1 MYKKT
6 RRFSHLVRKY
16 DSFEKFETLVEVKCL
31 RTFFKLQ
38 PLFMQSCL
46 SNRVLHDVI
55 PNIRCLRVLSLCGYW
70 IVDLPDSIGNLKYL
84 RFLNLSHTPIK
95 RLPESVCSLYNLQI
109 ILLSNCRR
117 LCELPRGLKKL
128 INLRYLR
135 IRDSGIKEMPD
146 HIGQL
151 RNLQELSRFI
161 VGQTSG
167 RRIGEL
173 RGFSEIRGRLHISE
187 LQNVVC
193 GMDALE
199 ANLKDKKYVDDLVL
213 EWKSNSDVLQNGI
226 DIVNN
231 LQPHENVKRLTVN
244 SYGGTRF
251 PDWLGDRLF
260 LNMVFLNLKNCQHCS
275 SLPSLGQ
282 LSSLKHLHI
291 SGMHGIERVGTE
303 FYVNNSSSVKPFTSL
318 ETLVFE
324 KMRQWKEW
332 VSFRGGEGGAFPHL
346 QVLCIRHCPNLTGE
360 LPCELPSL
368 TTLQICRCQ
377 QLVASVPRVSAIREL
392 KILNCGQVL
401 FGSPPYDFTH
411 LQTSG
416 IEISNISQWK
426 ELPQGLRGLTIL
438 KCVSAESL
446 LEGIMQNNTCLQH
459 LILKRCCFSRSLCRC
474 CLPTSLKS
482 ISITACRRLHFL
494 LPEFLKCDHPLLE
507 RLRIEGGYCRSIS
520 AFSFGVFPKLT
531 RLEIYGIEGLESLSI
546 SISEGSLPALDI
558 LLIHTCYDL
567 VSIEFPTFELTR
579 YEIIHCKKLKSLM
592 CSLSSF
598 EKLILRDC
606 PLLLFPVGGSVFSI
620 NSLRIDNC
628 DKLTPQVEWGLQGL
642 ASLAQVSIRG
652 GCQDL
657 VSFPKEGLLP
667 STLTSLV
674 IESLPNLKSLDGKG
688 LQLLTSLKK
697 LCIND
702 CQNLQSLPK
711 EGLPTS
717 ISFLKISNCP
727 LLKNRCQFWKG
738 EDWQHIAH
746 IPRIVVDDQVL

>member
-1 MYKKT
+1 
-6 RRFSHLVRKY
+6 
-16 DSFEKFETLVEVKCL
+16 
-31 RTFFKLQ
+31 
-38 PLFMQSCL
+38 
-46 SNRVLHDVI
+46 
-55 PNIRCLRVLSLCGYW
+55 
-70 IVDLPDSIGNLKYL
+70 
-84 RFLNLSHTPIK
+84 
-95 RLPESVCSLYNLQI
+95 
-109 ILLSNCRR
+109 
-117 LCELPRGLKKL
+117 
-128 INLRYLR
+128 
-135 IRDSGIKEMPD
+135 MPD

-173 RGFSEIRGRLHISE
+173 RGLSEIRGRLHISE

-231 LQPHENVKRLTVN
+231 LQPHENVKRLTVD

-251 PDWLGDRLF
+251 PDC
-260 LNMVFLNLKNCQHCS
+260 KA
-275 SLPSLGQ
+275 
-282 LSSLKHLHI
+282 LHI
-291 SGMHGIERVGTE
+291 PG
-303 FYVNNSSSVKPFTSL
+303 NSR
-318 ETLVFE
+318 FE

-368 TTLQICRCQ
+368 TTLQICGCQ

-438 KCVSAESL
+438 KCVSAE
-446 LEGIMQNNTCLQH
+446 
-459 LILKRCCFSRSLCRC
+459 C

-482 ISITACRRLHFL
+482 LRITTCRRLHFL

-592 CSLSSF
+592 CSLGSF